1 MFGKVKEWLAEL
13 KISRAAEESL
23 SQQVQLLQQKVVQL
37 QQELSAE
44 VAAAAAS
51 AAQIKELNELNVKL
65 SGHNNQQQVRRAI
78 PSEPTNQTQKC
89 NSESRRFTTWKR

>member
-13 KISRAAEESL
+13 KISRAAEETL

-51 AAQIKELNELNVKL
+51 AAQINVLKEALEK
-65 SGHNNQQQVRRAI
+65 SNQVASACI
-78 PSEPTNQTQKC
+78 L
-89 NSESRRFTTWKR
+89 SRRVCV